1 MCIGREVREEQASI
15 RTFMERY
22 MGIFYFKITSKSCKL
37 STDTEFRTR
46 MGVMILEEREY
57 NPE

>member
-1 MCIGREVREEQASI
+1 
-15 RTFMERY
+15 MERY
-22 MGIFYFKITSKSCKL
+22 MGIFYFKITSKNCKL